1 MPHRLHKPLRFSQ
14 AAARRHPQAC
24 YDSLKLGIYR
34 DIAMPKM
41 ICIVGRSQSG
51 KTTLIEKLIPE
62 LKRRGYRIGTIKHS
76 HHVFDFDKSGKDSWR
91 HKDAGAET
99 VVIASAGKIAM
110 VKNDHHGKLDDLQQF
125 FNDLDL
131 VITEGYKRESRPKIE
146 VVRAARNP
154 EPLLA
159 RDPNLV
165 AVVTD
170 AQLKLPVP
178 VFDLEDISRLADFIE
193 DTYLQ

>member
-1 MPHRLHKPLRFSQ
+1 
-14 AAARRHPQAC
+14 
-24 YDSLKLGIYR
+24 
-34 DIAMPKM
+34 M

-62 LKRRGYRIGTIKHS
+62 LKSRGYRIGTIKHS

-99 VVIASAGKIAM
+99 VVIASPGKIAM
-110 VKNDHHGKLDDLQQF
+110 VKNDHHGSLEDLQKF
-125 FNDLDL
+125 FDDLDL
-131 VITEGYKRESRPKIE
+131 VITEGYKNESRPKIE

-154 EPLLA
+154 DPLLA
-159 RDPNLV
+159 GDPNLM

-170 AQLKLPVP
+170 APLDLPVP
-178 VFDLEDISRLADFIE
+178 VFGLGDITGLADFIE
-193 DTYLQ
+193 DTFL